1 MTTTTVHPMEKDN
14 NYYSF
19 RDKKKT
25 EEVVPILYLDNGLT
39 IYTDEKSH
47 SLYNNRDNTD
57 NISLEKMKRMV
68 KKYGI
73 NNLPKTNSEL
83 EVNKL
88 NALIVDFK
96 KNKKGTNVILTT
108 NPNYKLPS
116 LNKHKDTLNN
126 EEVNELIDI
135 GNSYTYCP
143 DIETPKCL
151 LGFSLKTD
159 KLECSYAVCNEKRI
173 GTLLID
179 VLLVVIVLAIMYISY
194 KGLYRHFKK

>member
-1 MTTTTVHPMEKDN
+1 MTTTTVQPMEKDN
-14 NYYSF
+14 NYYIF

-25 EEVVPILYLDNGLT
+25 EEVLPILYLDNGLT
-39 IYTDEKSH
+39 IYTDKTSH
-47 SLYNNRDNTD
+47 SFYNNKENTD
-57 NISLEKMKRMV
+57 NISPEKMNRMV
-68 KKYGI
+68 KKYGR
-73 NNLPKTNSEL
+73 NNIPKTKAEL
-83 EVNKL
+83 EVSKL
-88 NALIVDFK
+88 DALIVDFK
-96 KNKKGTNVILTT
+96 KNKKGTKVILTA
-108 NPNYKLPS
+108 NPDYKLPH
-116 LNKHKDTLNN
+116 LNKHKDTLNK

-159 KLECSYAVCNEKRI
+159 ELECSYAVCNEKRI

-179 VLLVVIVLAIMYISY
+179 VLLISIGLAIIYISY

>member
-1 MTTTTVHPMEKDN
+1 MTTTTVQPMEKDN

-25 EEVVPILYLDNGLT
+25 QEVVPILYLDNGLT
-39 IYTDEKSH
+39 IYTDEKSR
-47 SLYNNRDNTD
+47 SLYNNKDNTD
-57 NISLEKMKRMV
+57 NISQEKMNRMV
-68 KKYGI
+68 KKYGK
-73 NNLPKTNSEL
+73 NNLPKTKAEL

-88 NALIVDFK
+88 DALIVDFK
-96 KNKKGTNVILTT
+96 KNKNEINVLLTA
-108 NPNYKLPS
+108 NPDYKLPH

-159 KLECSYAVCNEKRI
+159 ELECSYAVCNEKRI

-179 VLLVVIVLAIMYISY
+179 VLLVVIILAIMYISY